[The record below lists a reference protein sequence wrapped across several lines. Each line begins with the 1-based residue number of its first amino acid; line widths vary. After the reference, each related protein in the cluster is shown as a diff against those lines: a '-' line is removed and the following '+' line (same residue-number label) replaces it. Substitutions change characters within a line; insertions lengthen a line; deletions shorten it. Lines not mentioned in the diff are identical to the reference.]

1 MFLRCTKRKKCGK
14 EHRYWSLVENKR
26 VGGGNVVQRHVLY
39 LGEINDSQQEA
50 WRKSIE
56 IFEDGK
62 TRPTTVAL
70 FPEERLGPIDDQ
82 SIVRVRLDGLQL
94 RRPRQWGACWLAGQ
108 LYEQLQLDRFWA
120 ERLPPNRKG
129 TPWNLILQ
137 TLVSYR
143 LISPGS
149 EWRLHR
155 DWFEKSA
162 MADLLGGDFGLAEIH
177 KLYECLDLLLPHKTA
192 LFDHLTGRW
201 KDLFNAK
208 FEVLLY
214 DLTSTYFE
222 SAPPFPEKD
231 KRRFGHSRD
240 KRSDCVQVVIALI
253 VTPEGFPLAYEVL
266 AGNTSD
272 KTTLREFLQKIE
284 KQYGKA
290 ERIWVMDRGIPT
302 EEVLAEMRASVPP
315 VSYLVGTPK
324 GRLTKLEKKLTSL
337 PWQRARDGVE
347 VKLLAEEGE
356 VYVLAQSK
364 DRIGK
369 ERGMRRRQ
377 LKWLWKRLKELQ
389 AMTLTRDQLLI
400 KLGAAKHQAPS
411 AWRLVEVTVPKAE
424 KKAKKKA
431 KAKAEAPEMKTE
443 VGIQFEF
450 ALRKNKLR
458 AVRKR
463 EGRYLLRTNLNQSDP
478 APLWEF
484 YIQLTHVEEA
494 FKDLK
499 GDLALRPVFHQ
510 LEKRIE
516 AHIFVAF
523 LAYCLQVTL
532 GRRLRDLA
540 PGLTPRSVLE
550 KFSAVQMIDV
560 HLPTNDGRE
569 VILTRYTQPE
579 TELQMLLRSLKLE
592 LPTQP
597 PPKITAVPVPAN

>member
-1 MFLRCTKRKKCGK
+1 MFLRCTKRKQCGK
-14 EHRYWSLVENKR
+14 EHRYWSWVENKR

-56 IFEDGK
+56 ILADGQ

-70 FPEERLGPIDDQ
+70 LPEERLGPIDDQ
-82 SIVRVRLDGLQL
+82 SMVRVRLEGLQL
-94 RRPRQWGACWLAGQ
+94 RRPRPWGAGWLAGQ
-108 LYEQLQLDRFWA
+108 LYEQLELDRFWA
-120 ERLPPNRKG
+120 QRLPPNRKG
-129 TPWNLILQ
+129 TPWDLILQ

-162 MADLLGGDFGLAEIH
+162 LADLLGGDFGLVELH

-192 LFDHLTGRW
+192 LFDHLTGGG

-222 SAPPFPEKD
+222 SNPPFPEGD

-266 AGNTSD
+266 SGKTSD

-290 ERIWVMDRGIPT
+290 ERLWIMDRGIPT

-324 GRLTKLEKKLTSL
+324 GRLTKLEKKLASL
-337 PWQRARDGVE
+337 PGQSARAGVE
-347 VKLLAEEGE
+347 VKWLAAEGE
-356 VYVLAQSK
+356 VYVLAQSQ

-369 ERGMRRRQ
+369 ERGLRRRQ
-377 LKWLWKRLKELQ
+377 LQWLWKRLKELP
-389 AMTLTRDQLLI
+389 AMTLTREQLLL
-400 KLGAAKHQAPS
+400 KLGAAKPQAPA

-424 KKAKKKA
+424 KKVKKKA
-431 KAKAEAPEMKTE
+431 KAKAEGTERKTE
-443 VGIQFEF
+443 VGVKFELV
-450 ALRKNKLR
+450 LRKDKLR
-458 AVRKR
+458 AVRQR
-463 EGRYLLRTNLNQSDP
+463 EGRYLLRTNLSRSDP

-484 YIQLTHVEEA
+484 YLQLTHVEEA

-510 LEKRIE
+510 LEERIE
-516 AHIFVAF
+516 AHIFVR
-523 LAYCLQVTL
+523 V
-532 GRRLRDLA
+532 
-540 PGLTPRSVLE
+540 PGLWPARDAGTTAAG
-550 KFSAVQMIDV
+550 FSPWTDAPVGLGKIQR
-560 HLPTNDGRE
+560 HPNDR
-569 VILTRYTQPE
+569 RASADQ
-579 TELQMLLRSLKLE
+579 
-592 LPTQP
+592 
-597 PPKITAVPVPAN
+597 